1 MINKVPSQNVS
12 VRAAQLNSSDHTRY
26 STCTQVFRQ
35 SPTPSCWLPGSLG
48 RSRYRSSLRRSH
60 RVPLALGAV
69 LGAALGMLQH
79 RALREASVA
88 LIASKSAMDVRR
100 ALAATVSGRAYLY
113 ALWGSVFL
121 VVAAAYALPPG
132 GTHFGAIAGYCA
144 LATVRELITLRETFA
159 LQALAAEPQR
169 DV

>member
-1 MINKVPSQNVS
+1 MKSQAKMS
-12 VRAAQLNSSDHTRY
+12 ACGRSAQQLDHTRY

-48 RSRYRSSLRRSH
+48 PAAVAADSAVPRFLSHWVRS
-60 RVPLALGAV
+60 LALLLECCSTGLFV
-69 LGAALGMLQH
+69 R
-79 RALREASVA
+79 RASA

-132 GTHFGAIAGYCA
+132 GTRFGAIAGHCA
-144 LATVRELITLRETFA
+144 LATV
-159 LQALAAEPQR
+159 
-169 DV
+169 